1 MEYIKV
7 MVKTN
12 SDVNEI
18 TKHRDHYEVR
28 LKAVARKGNANL
40 ELIKLLNRTFERKA
54 KIVSGLRSKKKLVM
68 LV

>member
-7 MVKTN
+7 RVKAN
-12 SDVNEI
+12 SDANDI

-28 LKAVARKGNANL
+28 LKAAARDNKANL
-40 ELIKLLNRTFERKA
+40 ELIKLLNKTFKRKA
-54 KIVSGLRSKKKLVM
+54 KIVSGLRSKEKLVM